1 MSTTSKHVK
10 HWLLIASACATLAV
24 ASSPAQAFDAA
35 AVPVSKQTT
44 AGRYLDARE
53 AYALK
58 QKLGAKALFIDV
70 RTRYEV
76 SYLGMPTVADA
87 NIAYVEHPDD
97 APWDDKAGRFKLEVN
112 SDFGP
117 ELGRRMAA
125 KGLGKSDV
133 VIVMCRSGDRSARAA
148 TLLTQ
153 LGYSNVFSVVDGFEG
168 DVATS
173 GPKQGQRVV
182 NGWKNADLPW
192 SYKLDKDRM
201 TLPKL

>member
-1 MSTTSKHVK
+1 MRFNNWIVVTC
-10 HWLLIASACATLAV
+10 AFATLAGTSTQV
-24 ASSPAQAFDAA
+24 LAVEAA

-58 QKLGAKALFIDV
+58 QKLGAKAYFVDV

-76 SYLGMPTVADA
+76 SYVGMPTIADA
-87 NIAYVEHPDD
+87 NIPYVEHPDD
-97 APWDDKAGRFKLEVN
+97 APWDDLAGRFKLEVN
-112 SDFGP
+112 SGFGA
-117 ELGRRMAA
+117 ELARRMAA
-125 KGLGKSDV
+125 KGLGKEDV
-133 VIVMCRSGDRSARAA
+133 LIVMCRSGDRSARAA

-153 LGYSNVFSVVDGFEG
+153 LGYSTVFSVVDGFEG
-168 DVATS
+168 DIAAS

-182 NGWKNADLPW
+182 NGWKNANLPW

-201 TLPKL
+201 TITTM

>member
-1 MSTTSKHVK
+1 MRVK
-10 HWLLIASACATLAV
+10 NWILIAAASVTLAAAHTQV
-24 ASSPAQAFDAA
+24 QAVETA
-35 AVPVSKQTT
+35 AVPASKQTI

-58 QKLGAKALFIDV
+58 QKLGPKAFFVDV

-76 SYLGMPTVADA
+76 SYVGMPTVADA
-87 NIAYVEHPDD
+87 NIPYLEHPDD
-97 APWDDKAGRFKLEVN
+97 APWDDRAGRFQLEVN

-117 ELGRRMAA
+117 ELARRMAG
-125 KGLGKSDV
+125 KGLGKDDV
-133 VIVMCRSGDRSARAA
+133 IIVMCRSGERSARAA
-148 TLLTQ
+148 SLLAQ
-153 LGYSNVFSVVDGFEG
+153 LGYSTVFSVVDGFEG
-168 DVATS
+168 DIAAS

-201 TLPKL
+201 TLPKR

>member
-1 MSTTSKHVK
+1 MRLKN
-10 HWLLIASACATLAV
+10 WIIIASACVTLAV
-24 ASSPAQAFDAA
+24 AHNQVQAVEAA
-35 AVPVSKQTT
+35 AVPASKQTT

-58 QKLGAKALFIDV
+58 QKLGAKAFFVDV

-76 SYLGMPTVADA
+76 SYVGMPTVADA
-87 NIAYVEHPDD
+87 NIPYVEHPDD

-117 ELGRRMAA
+117 ELARRMAA
-125 KGLGKSDV
+125 KGLGKVDV

-153 LGYSNVFSVVDGFEG
+153 LGYSSVFSVVDGFEG

-192 SYKLDKDRM
+192 SYKLDKERM
-201 TLPKL
+201 TIPKF

>member
-1 MSTTSKHVK
+1 MRVK
-10 HWLLIASACATLAV
+10 NWILIASACATLAV
-24 ASSPAQAFDAA
+24 AHTQVQAVEAA

-58 QKLGAKALFIDV
+58 QKLGAKAFFVDV

-76 SYLGMPTVADA
+76 SYVGMPTVADA

-117 ELGRRMAA
+117 ELARRMAA
-125 KGLGKSDV
+125 KGLGKDDV

-148 TLLTQ
+148 NLLAQ
-153 LGYSNVFSVVDGFEG
+153 LGYSSVFSVVDGFEG

-201 TLPKL
+201 TMPKL

>member
-1 MSTTSKHVK
+1 MHVK
-10 HWLLIASACATLAV
+10 NWILIASACATLA
-24 ASSPAQAFDAA
+24 AAHTQAQAVEAA
-35 AVPVSKQTT
+35 AVPASKQTT

-58 QKLGAKALFIDV
+58 QKLGAKSCFVDV

-76 SYLGMPTVADA
+76 SYVGMPTAADA
-87 NIAYVEHPDD
+87 NIPYVEHPDD

-117 ELGRRMAA
+117 ELARRMAA
-125 KGLGKSDV
+125 KGLGKGDV

-173 GPKQGQRVV
+173 GPKLGQRVV

-192 SYKLDKDRM
+192 SYKLDKERM
-201 TLPKL
+201 TMPKL

>member
-1 MSTTSKHVK
+1 MRSKNGII
-10 HWLLIASACATLAV
+10 IAATCAILAGMHGQVLAV
-24 ASSPAQAFDAA
+24 DGASVPA
-35 AVPVSKQTT
+35 SKQTT

-58 QKLGAKALFIDV
+58 QKLGAKAFFVDV

-76 SYLGMPTVADA
+76 SYVGMPTVADA

-112 SDFGP
+112 SDFGA
-117 ELGRRMAA
+117 ELARRLAA
-125 KGLGKSDV
+125 KGLGKDDT

-148 TLLTQ
+148 NLLAQ
-153 LGYSNVFSVVDGFEG
+153 LGYANVYSVVDGFEG
-168 DVATS
+168 DVAAS

-201 TLPKL
+201 MMPKL

>member
-1 MSTTSKHVK
+1 MRLK
-10 HWLLIASACATLAV
+10 HWILIASACATLAAAHTQV
-24 ASSPAQAFDAA
+24 QAVEAA

-53 AYALK
+53 AFALK
-58 QKLGAKALFIDV
+58 QKLGAKAFFVDV

-76 SYLGMPTVADA
+76 SYVGMPTVADA
-87 NIAYVEHPDD
+87 NIPSVEHPDD

-117 ELGRRMAA
+117 ELARRMEAE
-125 KGLGKSDV
+125 GLGKGDV
-133 VIVMCRSGDRSARAA
+133 IIVMCRSGDRSARAA

-153 LGYSNVFSVVDGFEG
+153 LGYSTVFSVVDGFEG
-168 DVATS
+168 DVAAS
-173 GPKQGQRVV
+173 GQKQGQRVV

-201 TLPKL
+201 TMSKM